1 MIDSYSSFLSGKP
14 FSHMTN
20 TFVLLRIYC
29 SYGKNKTMN
38 SNTNIFKSEVG
49 IQCPFTSNST

>member
-1 MIDSYSSFLSGKP
+1 MIDSCCLFLSGEP

-20 TFVLLRIYC
+20 TFVL

-38 SNTNIFKSEVG
+38 SNINIFKSEGG